1 MEVKQDGKHGLTS
14 KEWTKM
20 QPQLISIISLKVSA
34 SNKLLIA
41 QIQSIKN
48 GKKNSTN
55 ADMMK
60 LKLTQITLKTTFVK
74 PIMIAVL
81 DFVVVSLHLMMKLVS
96 NWEN

>member
-20 QPQLISIISLKVSA
+20 QPRLISIISHKVSA

-60 LKLTQITLKTTFVK
+60 LNLTQIIPKMIFAK
-74 PIMIAVL
+74 PMMIAVQ
-81 DFVVVSLHLMMKLVS
+81 DFAVVLLHLMMKMVS
-96 NWEN
+96 N